1 MKEENNNVVSGVFP
15 CGHDKN
21 THYTRWK
28 KQTYNTRR
36 ALMTAFRMIN

>member
-28 KQTYNTRR
+28 TDIQHQKSFDDCLQND
-36 ALMTAFRMIN
+36 